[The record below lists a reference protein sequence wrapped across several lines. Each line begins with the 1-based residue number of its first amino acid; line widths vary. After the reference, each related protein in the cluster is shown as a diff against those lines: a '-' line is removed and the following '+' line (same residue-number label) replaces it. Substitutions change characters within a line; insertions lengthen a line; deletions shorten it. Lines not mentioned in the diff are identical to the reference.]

1 MKKAGKIVKFAA
13 VCAVAAMLCGCASTE
28 PQIIARTQY
37 QDVDKPVRCDVELP
51 PKPSFDERD
60 PSTAGDVAAYHE
72 EVERLLLLCMGKSRE
87 RTGD

>member
-1 MKKAGKIVKFAA
+1 MKSKAVKFTLICATA
-13 VCAVAAMLCGCASTE
+13 VMLCGCTGTE
-28 PQIIARTQY
+28 PRIIARTQY

-72 EVERLLLLCMGKSRE
+72 EVERLLLLCVGEKR
-87 RTGD
+87 

>member
-1 MKKAGKIVKFAA
+1 MKNKAVKFALICATA
-13 VCAVAAMLCGCASTE
+13 VMLCGCAGTE
-28 PQIIARTQY
+28 PRIIARTQY

-72 EVERLLLLCMGKSRE
+72 EVERLLLLCVGEKR
-87 RTGD
+87 

>member
-1 MKKAGKIVKFAA
+1 MKTAGKIVKFAA
-13 VCAVAAMLCGCASTE
+13 VCAVAIMLCGCAGTE
-28 PQIIARTQY
+28 PRIIARTQY

-72 EVERLLLLCMGKSRE
+72 EVERLLLLCMGKKP
-87 RTGD
+87 